1 MIWVHIGIYRGYMY
15 IDIYIYRKNQASGFR
30 LGFRVDLKV
39 RWEIVYSSCR
49 FIRGS
54 IR

>member
-1 MIWVHIGIYRGYMY
+1 MIWVHIRRYRGY
-15 IDIYIYRKNQASGFR
+15 IFIYIYRKNQASGFR